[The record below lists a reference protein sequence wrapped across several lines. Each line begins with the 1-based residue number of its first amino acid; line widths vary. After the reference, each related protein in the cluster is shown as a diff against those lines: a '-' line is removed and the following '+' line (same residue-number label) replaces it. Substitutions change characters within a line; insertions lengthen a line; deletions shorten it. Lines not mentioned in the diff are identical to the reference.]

1 MRSIGRLS
9 PVIAVVV
16 ALIALASGCDRS
28 GTSAPLTAGRYITIA
43 MEAAERKA
51 AGLDLVLFP
60 KSAGTQRCVIR
71 VGPPPGGVWV
81 PTTCMTTVLI
91 RGNDEATVRF
101 VQRWSARH
109 FDADPG
115 RRVHLSHTWEI
126 TVKRNGTDVEAVRI
140 RDYGD
145 FPPQLVR

>member
-1 MRSIGRLS
+1 MGSRGRLGS
-9 PVIAVVV
+9 VIAVVA
-16 ALIALASGCDRS
+16 ALIVLASGCDRS
-28 GTSAPLTAGRYITIA
+28 GTSASLAPGNYITMA
-43 MEAAERKA
+43 MEAAEGKA

-81 PTTCMTTVLI
+81 PTTCMTSVLI

-101 VQRWSARH
+101 VQRWSSRH

-126 TVKRNGTDVEAVRI
+126 TVKRSGTDVEAVRI
-140 RDYGD
+140 SDYGD
-145 FPPQLVR
+145 LPPQLVR

>member
-1 MRSIGRLS
+1 MRLIGRLGF
-9 PVIAVVV
+9 VIAVVA
-16 ALIALASGCDRS
+16 ALIGLATGCDRS
-28 GTSAPLTAGRYITIA
+28 GTSAPVTAGRYITIA
-43 MEAAERKA
+43 MEAAEGKA

-81 PTTCMTTVLI
+81 PTTCMTSVLI
-91 RGNDEATVRF
+91 RGKDEAIVRF

-115 RRVHLSHTWEI
+115 RNVHLSHTWEI
-126 TVKRNGTDVEAVRI
+126 TVKRNATEVGAVRI
-140 RDYGD
+140 RDFGD

>member
-1 MRSIGRLS
+1 MKRLV
-9 PVIAVVV
+9 PAAAVAVG
-16 ALIALASGCDRS
+16 LIVLASACDRS
-28 GTSAPLTAGRYITIA
+28 QTSAPSSAGSFIAIA
-43 MEAAERKA
+43 MESAEGKA
-51 AGLDLVLFP
+51 AGLDLFP
-60 KSAGTQRCVIR
+60 KEAETVKCMIPGG
-71 VGPPPGGVWV
+71 GPPPGIRV
-81 PTTCMTTVLI
+81 PGTCGTSVRF
-91 RGNDEATVRF
+91 RGNAEATVRF

-126 TVKRNGTDVEAVRI
+126 TVKRNGADEEAVRI

>member
-1 MRSIGRLS
+1 MGRLGS
-9 PVIAVVV
+9 VIALVA
-16 ALIALASGCDRS
+16 ALIVLASGCDQS
-28 GTSAPLTAGRYITIA
+28 GASAPLTAGSYITIA
-43 MEAAERKA
+43 MEAAEGKA

-81 PTTCMTTVLI
+81 PTTCMTSVLI

-115 RRVHLSHTWEI
+115 RRDHLSHTWEI
-126 TVKRNGTDVEAVRI
+126 MVKRNGTHVEAVRI

>member
-1 MRSIGRLS
+1 MGRLGS
-9 PVIAVVV
+9 VIALVA
-16 ALIALASGCDRS
+16 ALIVLASGCDQS
-28 GTSAPLTAGRYITIA
+28 GASAPLTAGSYITIA
-43 MEAAERKA
+43 MEAAEGKA

-60 KSAGTQRCVIR
+60 KSAGTQGCVIR
-71 VGPPPGGVWV
+71 VGPPPGGVWA
-81 PTTCMTTVLI
+81 PTTCMTSVLI

-126 TVKRNGTDVEAVRI
+126 MVKRNGTDVEAVRI